1 MTNKTQ
7 GNGGFRRVGWVIGGL
22 SLLFIVGAG
31 GLEFFVQQAFRQ
43 ASVATILLALYV
55 ASLLYVVGLV
65 GMVVLT
71 VWWVLRWSRVR
82 AKPAAMGP
90 YSPAEPRS
98 RGLDKPQ
105 LEDPQFP
112 QQSVAPV
119 VPSLLPSDRD
129 DRNKATTP
137 SRVA

>member
-7 GNGGFRRVGWVIGGL
+7 GDGGFQRMVWVIGGL
-22 SLLFIVGAG
+22 SLLFIVVAG

-65 GMVVLT
+65 GMLVLT
-71 VWWVLRWSRVR
+71 VWWLLRWSRVR
-82 AKPAAMGP
+82 AKPAAMSP

-98 RGLDKPQ
+98 RRLDNPQ
-105 LEDPQFP
+105 LEESQFP

-119 VPSLLPSDRD
+119 VPSRSSRD
-129 DRNKATTP
+129 SGAGNVAASP

>member
-1 MTNKTQ
+1 MTNKSP
-7 GNGGFRRVGWVIGGL
+7 GDVGFQRSRWVVGSI
-22 SLLFIVGAG
+22 SLLLLISAG
-31 GLEFFVQQAFRQ
+31 LALFAQYALGQ
-43 ASVATILLALYV
+43 ASVATILLALYL
-55 ASLLYVVGLV
+55 ASLLYVVGLA
-65 GMVVLT
+65 GLVVLT
-71 VWWVLRWSRVR
+71 VWWLMNRRRV
-82 AKPAAMGP
+82 PVTQAAMSR